1 MLTSLVD
8 HSLLPN
14 CCTLFAGTNLGG
26 NCTFTLSSLL
36 WIVLQEGGIEGI
48 IPVVTLEAVIL
59 LEAVTLLEIESFP
72 LKKWTLEMIP
82 QLEMTLQLTLQLQ
95 FPPLVALQFQTLPL

>member
-1 MLTSLVD
+1 MLTSLVVQ
-8 HSLLPN
+8 SLLPN
-14 CCTLFAGTNLGG
+14 YCTLFAGTNLGG

-48 IPVVTLEAVIL
+48 ISVVTLEAVIL
-59 LEAVTLLEIESFP
+59 LEAVTLLEVESFP
-72 LKKWTLEMIP
+72 LKKWTLQMTP
-82 QLEMTLQLTLQLQ
+82 QLEMTLQLQ